1 MQKNE
6 LIKMEYVILAFSKL
20 HFNTGELTSLE
31 DTFFYV
37 CETLFQISVVDQIL
51 QPRREYMYTIYVL
64 PMCWFLILCKT
75 SHPGLTK

>member
-37 CETLFQISVVDQIL
+37 WDTVSNICGGPDFTAKERVHVYYVCIT
-51 QPRREYMYTIYVL
+51 YVL
-64 PMCWFLILCKT
+64 VPDTL
-75 SHPGLTK
+75 